1 MQSWFP
7 DVDIREIADYDQMN
21 NLGIFDITVN
31 GVLVHSRRC
40 DTRTYGVPGHLWLRD
55 EPRRQQAV
63 WYAIDSAR
71 AADKGQRPQ
80 GRTARHPRV
89 VVRSSS
95 CGARHAARAAE
106 LIESWFQHRGL
117 EVETVI
123 DDSSEWNFEILVDR
137 VLLHSRSTQWHG
149 FFHDEWCQQSLLWRA
164 ISDRLPDA
172 STSTVMGA

>member
-1 MQSWFP
+1 
-7 DVDIREIADYDQMN
+7 MN

-71 AADKGQRPQ
+71 AEKGQRLQ
-80 GRTARHPRV
+80 GRIAHHPHV

-95 CGARHAARAAE
+95 HCGTHAARAAE
-106 LIESWFQHRGL
+106 LIETWFRHHGL
-117 EVETVI
+117 EVDTVI
-123 DDSSEWNFEILVDR
+123 DDSSEWNFEVLVDG

-149 FFHDEWCQQSLLWRA
+149 FFHDEWYQQQLLWRA
-164 ISDRLPDA
+164 ISDRLVDV
-172 STSTVMGA
+172 STSTFMGA

>member
-1 MQSWFP
+1 
-7 DVDIREIADYDQMN
+7 MN

-71 AADKGQRPQ
+71 AAGKDRKPQ
-80 GRTARHPRV
+80 GRMACHPHV

-95 CGARHAARAAE
+95 NGAKHAARAAE
-106 LIESWFQHRGL
+106 LIETWFQHRRL

-123 DDSSEWNFEILVDR
+123 DDGSEWNFEILVDG

-149 FFHDEWCQQSLLWRA
+149 FLHDEWYQQSLLWRA
-164 ISDRLPDA
+164 ISDQLPDVR
-172 STSTVMGA
+172 TSTAMGA